1 MTILETKAEINELRT
16 KEKWKNILQTY
27 KAN

>member
-1 MTILETKAEINELRT
+1 MTILETKAEINDLRT